1 MFNVGGAEFF
11 VILLVALL
19 VIGPTKLPQAA
30 RQVGQFMG
38 EFRRIANGFQ
48 NELKSAMDDT
58 PIAMAPKVSPTEK
71 PKSTGGPTEQPAV
84 IEAASTEQPDEE
96 PDGTDEPNI
105 TGDSSPVEGSPADHP
120 TEP

>member
-48 NELKSAMDDT
+48 EELKSAMDE
-58 PIAMAPKVSPTEK
+58 PVSMAPKASPDK
-71 PKSTGGPTEQPAV
+71 PKSPGGPTDQV
-84 IEAASTEQPDEE
+84 IDAASSEANTEAD
-96 PDGTDEPNI
+96 DGIEVID
-105 TGDSSPVEGSPADHP
+105 DPAAPEDP
-120 TEP
+120 TEPPDTSEG